1 MAWPGIW
8 SIKID
13 GTELNTLPTGG
24 DFLCEIPEIDN
35 VPEQDQVVVAMDGD
49 YPAFIRLQPRE
60 ASWTLNLSMRGC
72 DWATY
77 QTNLDYL
84 KSVLSSGPHT
94 LTVQVRGMAS
104 PKSTTVVVCAM
115 MVEAK
120 SRAVSVK
127 LSVPK
132 PVLV

>member
-1 MAWPGIW
+1 MAWPGRW

-13 GTELNTLPTGG
+13 GVELNTLPTGG
-24 DFLCEIPEIDN
+24 HYICEIPEIDN

-60 ASWTLNLSMRGC
+60 ASWTLNLTMKPC
-72 DWATY
+72 DWPTY
-77 QTNLDYL
+77 QTRLAYL
-84 KSVLSSGPHT
+84 KSLLSSGPHT
-94 LTVQVRGMAS
+94 LTVQVRGMDVE
-104 PKSTTVVVCAM
+104 KSVTVIVCAM

-120 SRAVSVK
+120 SRAISVK